1 VVGFVRVGSGKRKP
15 RCLWNEELE
24 KKASRAFF
32 SFSLTAVGRKLAV
45 GLVSSPGKRRS
56 QLYSPAGITKV
67 SSARPTVTSW
77 QREHQTSN
85 SGPLTELMFVILA
98 EEYSC
103 SLRGTLVRNH
113 IPPL

>member
-1 VVGFVRVGSGKRKP
+1 MWLGSYGRQRKKEAAVLVERRIGK
-15 RCLWNEELE
+15 E
-24 KKASRAFF
+24 SVRAFF

-45 GLVSSPGKRRS
+45 GLVSSP
-56 QLYSPAGITKV
+56 PAGITKV

-98 EEYSC
+98 EEY
-103 SLRGTLVRNH
+103 LAH
-113 IPPL
+113 